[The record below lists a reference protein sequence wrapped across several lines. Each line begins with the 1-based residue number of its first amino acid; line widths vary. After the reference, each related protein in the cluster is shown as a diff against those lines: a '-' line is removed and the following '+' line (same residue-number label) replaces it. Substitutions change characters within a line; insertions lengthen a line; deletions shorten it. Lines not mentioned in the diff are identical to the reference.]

1 MSREKIIVLNSK
13 DKDEGSNT
21 DFVLSFNDSSI
32 QQVSKVLIK
41 DLFIPNLFYNVN
53 ERNNVLFFKQNAE
66 AIKSITL
73 PVGQYNVD
81 TLASEIKTQLET
93 KLVFGTVVDITR
105 SNITYK
111 YTFTF
116 SGAVT
121 PANNEVIFY
130 QDTSTI
136 RDVIGLL
143 QTTSPASNII
153 VMDTVFNLKGIEIV
167 QVHSPEIGEMHGL
180 DAGATGYISLL
191 ETVSLATTPFGSV
204 AHRQN
209 NDDELAMILYEQPKN
224 LSIVRIV
231 IRDEQGVKLTLPDN
245 AHVSVMLK
253 IFFD

>member
-66 AIKSITL
+66 AIKSITI
-73 PVGQYNVD
+73 PEGQYNVD
-81 TLASEIKTQLET
+81 TLSAELKTQLET
-93 KLVFGTVVDITR
+93 QLVFGTVVDITR

-143 QTTSPASNII
+143 NTSPASNII

-224 LSIVRIV
+224 LSIVKIV
-231 IRDEQGVKLTLPDN
+231 LRDEQGVKLTLPDN

>member
-1 MSREKIIVLNSK
+1 MSKEKILVINSK
-13 DKDEGSNT
+13 DKSEGNNT
-21 DFVLSFNDSSI
+21 DFVVNFGDSSV
-32 QQVSKVLIK
+32 QQVLKILVR
-41 DLFIPNLFYNVN
+41 DVFVPNLFYNIN
-53 ERNNVLFFKQNAE
+53 ELNNVLYFKQNAE
-66 AIKSITL
+66 AIKSITI

-81 TLASEIKTQLET
+81 NLATELKTQLDAQ
-93 KLVFGTVVDITR
+93 LVFGTTVVITR
-105 SNITYK
+105 SSTTYK

-116 SGAVT
+116 SGAVS
-121 PANNEVIFY
+121 PANNNVIFY

-143 QTTSPASNII
+143 NTNPASNII

-167 QVHSPEIGEMHGL
+167 QVHSPDIGEMHGL
-180 DAGATGYISLL
+180 DAGATGYISLV

-224 LSIVRIV
+224 LARIKIT
-231 IRDEQGVKLTLPDN
+231 IRDEQGVKLTLPEN
-245 AHVSVMLK
+245 AHVSIMLK

>member
-13 DKDEGSNT
+13 DKDEGTNT

-32 QQVSKVLIK
+32 QQVSKVLVK
-41 DLFIPNLFYNVN
+41 DIFLPNLFYNVN

-73 PVGQYNVD
+73 QVGQYNVD
-81 TLASEIKTQLET
+81 TLATELKTQLESQ
-93 KLVFGTVVDITR
+93 LVFGTVVDITR

-116 SGAVT
+116 SCAVT

-130 QDTSTI
+130 QDTSTV

-143 QTTSPASNII
+143 NTGTASNII
-153 VMDTVFNLKGIEIV
+153 IMDTVFNLKGIEIV
-167 QVHSPEIGEMHGL
+167 QIHSPQIGEMHGL
-180 DAGATGYISLL
+180 DAGATGYISLV

>member
-66 AIKSITL
+66 AIKSIIL
-73 PVGQYNVD
+73 PLGQYNVD
-81 TLASEIKTQLET
+81 TLAADLKIQLESQ
-93 KLVFGTVVDITR
+93 LVFGTVVDITR

-116 SGAVT
+116 SGAVS
-121 PANNEVIFY
+121 PANNQVIFY

-153 VMDTVFNLKGIEIV
+153 VMDTVFNLKGVEIV

-231 IRDEQGVKLTLPDN
+231 IRDEQGVKLSLPDN

>member
-66 AIKSITL
+66 AIKSITI
-73 PVGQYNVD
+73 PEGQYNVD
-81 TLASEIKTQLET
+81 TLSAEIKTQLET

-105 SNITYK
+105 SNITFK
-111 YTFTF
+111 FTFTF

-143 QTTSPASNII
+143 QTTNPASNII
-153 VMDTVFNLKGIEIV
+153 VMDTVFNLKGVEIV

-204 AHRQN
+204 SHRQN

>member
-1 MSREKIIVLNSK
+1 MSREKIVVINSK
-13 DKDEGSNT
+13 DKKEGSNT
-21 DFVLSFNDSSI
+21 DFVVNFFDSSI
-32 QQVSKVLIK
+32 QQVSKVLVR
-41 DLFIPNLFYNVN
+41 DCFVPNLFYNVN

-66 AIKSITL
+66 AIKSITI

-81 TLASEIKTQLET
+81 TLSTALKTQIET

-105 SNITYK
+105 SSITYK

-130 QDTSTI
+130 FDTSTI

-143 QTTSPASNII
+143 ETTAPASNII
-153 VMDTVFNLKGIEIV
+153 VMNTVFNLKGVEIV
-167 QVHSPEIGEMHGL
+167 QVHSPQIGEMHGL
-180 DAGATGYISLL
+180 DAGATGYISLV

-204 AHRQN
+204 SHRQN

-224 LSIVRIV
+224 LSIVKIV
-231 IRDEQGVKLTLPDN
+231 LRDEQGVKLSLPDN

>member
-13 DKDEGSNT
+13 DKDEGTNT

-66 AIKSITL
+66 AIKSITI

-81 TLASEIKTQLET
+81 NLATELKTQLELQ
-93 KLVFGTVVDITR
+93 LVFGTVVDITR
-105 SNITYK
+105 SNITFK

-121 PANNEVIFY
+121 PANNEVILY

>member
-13 DKDEGSNT
+13 DKDRGSNT

-41 DLFIPNLFYNVN
+41 DVFIPNLFYNVN

-73 PVGQYNVD
+73 QVGQYNVD
-81 TLASEIKTQLET
+81 TLATELKTQLET

-105 SNITYK
+105 SNITFK

-143 QTTSPASNII
+143 QTTDPASNII

-231 IRDEQGVKLTLPDN
+231 IRDEQGIKLTLPDN

>member
-66 AIKSITL
+66 AIKSIIL
-73 PVGQYNVD
+73 PLGQYNVD
-81 TLASEIKTQLET
+81 TLAADLKIQLESQ
-93 KLVFGTVVDITR
+93 LVFGTVVDITR

-116 SGAVT
+116 SGAVS
-121 PANNEVIFY
+121 PANNQVIFY
-130 QDTSTI
+130 QDTSTV

>member
-1 MSREKIIVLNSK
+1 MSREKILVINSK
-13 DKDEGSNT
+13 DKSEGNNT
-21 DFVLSFNDSSI
+21 DFVVNFSDSSV
-32 QQVSKVLIK
+32 QQVIKVLCK
-41 DLFIPNLFYNVN
+41 DVFVPNLFYNVN
-53 ERNNVLFFKQNAE
+53 ELNNVLYFKQNAE
-66 AIKSITL
+66 AIKSITI

-81 TLASEIKTQLET
+81 NLATELKTKLDAQ
-93 KLVFGTVVDITR
+93 LVFGTTVVITR
-105 SNITYK
+105 SSITYK

-116 SGAVT
+116 SGAVS
-121 PANNEVIFY
+121 PANNNVIFY

-143 QTTSPASNII
+143 QTTNPASNII

-167 QVHSPEIGEMHGL
+167 QVHSPDVGEMHGL
-180 DAGATGYISLL
+180 DAGSTGYISLV

-224 LSIVRIV
+224 LSRIKIT
-231 IRDEQGVKLTLPDN
+231 IRDEQGIKLTLPDN

>member
-13 DKDEGSNT
+13 DKDEGTNT

-66 AIKSITL
+66 AIKSITI

-81 TLASEIKTQLET
+81 NLATELKTQLELQ
-93 KLVFGTVVDITR
+93 LVFGTTVTITR
-105 SNITYK
+105 SSTTFK

-116 SGAVT
+116 SGAVS

-143 QTTSPASNII
+143 NTNLASNII

-253 IFFD
+253 IFFE

>member
-1 MSREKIIVLNSK
+1 MSREKIVVLNSK
-13 DKDEGSNT
+13 DKKEGSNT
-21 DFVLSFNDSSI
+21 DFVVNFFDSSI

-66 AIKSITL
+66 AIKSVII

-81 TLASEIKTQLET
+81 NLATELKTQLESQ
-93 KLVFGTVVDITR
+93 LVFGTTVTITR
-105 SNITYK
+105 SSITYK

-116 SGAVT
+116 SGAVS

-153 VMDTVFNLKGIEIV
+153 VMGTVFNLKGVEIV

-180 DAGATGYISLL
+180 DAGSTGYISLL

-231 IRDEQGVKLTLPDN
+231 LRDEQGVKLSLPDN

>member
-1 MSREKIIVLNSK
+1 MSKEKIIIVNSK
-13 DKDEGSNT
+13 DKSEGNNT
-21 DFVLSFNDSSI
+21 DFVVNFNDSSV
-32 QQVSKVLIK
+32 QQVSKVLVK
-41 DLFIPNLFYNVN
+41 DVFIPNLFYNVN

-66 AIKSITL
+66 AIKSIIL
-73 PVGQYNVD
+73 PLGQYNVD
-81 TLASEIKTQLET
+81 TLASDLKAQLESQ
-93 KLVFGTVVDITR
+93 LVFGTVVDITR

-116 SGAVT
+116 SGAVS
-121 PANNEVIFY
+121 PANNQVIFY
-130 QDTSTI
+130 QDTSTV

-153 VMDTVFNLKGIEIV
+153 VMDTVFNLKGVEIV

-224 LSIVRIV
+224 LSIVKIV
-231 IRDEQGVKLTLPDN
+231 LRDEQGVKLTLPDN

>member
-66 AIKSITL
+66 AIKSITI

-81 TLASEIKTQLET
+81 NLATELKTQLESQ
-93 KLVFGTVVDITR
+93 LVFGTVVDITR

-116 SGAVT
+116 SGAVS
-121 PANNEVIFY
+121 PANNQVIFY

-153 VMDTVFNLKGIEIV
+153 VMDTVFNLKGVEIV

-231 IRDEQGVKLTLPDN
+231 IRDEQGVKLSLPDN

>member
-1 MSREKIIVLNSK
+1 MSREKIVVINSK
-13 DKDEGSNT
+13 DKKEGSNT
-21 DFVLSFNDSSI
+21 DFVVNFFDSSI
-32 QQVSKVLIK
+32 QQVSKILVK
-41 DLFIPNLFYNVN
+41 DIFLPNLFYNVN

-73 PVGQYNVD
+73 QVGQYNVD
-81 TLASEIKTQLET
+81 TLATELKTQLET

-105 SNITYK
+105 SNITFK

-143 QTTSPASNII
+143 QTTDPASNII

-231 IRDEQGVKLTLPDN
+231 IRDEQGIKLTLPDN

>member
-1 MSREKIIVLNSK
+1 MSREKIIILNSK
-13 DKDEGSNT
+13 DKDEGTNT

-81 TLASEIKTQLET
+81 TLASEIKTQLESQ
-93 KLVFGTVVDITR
+93 LVFGTVVDITR

-116 SGAVT
+116 SGAVS
-121 PANNEVIFY
+121 PANNQVIFY

-153 VMDTVFNLKGIEIV
+153 VMDTVFNLKGVEIV

-224 LSIVRIV
+224 LSIVKIV
-231 IRDEQGVKLTLPDN
+231 LRDEQGVKLTLPDN